1 MPTSINSTASQKLFL
16 SQPKKKKMDCHNTKG
31 FSLFKNKTKNL
42 LDIFGMH
49 DIIGRPSVN
58 YISVLALN

>member
-1 MPTSINSTASQKLFL
+1 MLFL
-16 SQPKKKKMDCHNTKG
+16 SQPKKKEDGLPQHKG
-31 FSLFKNKTKNL
+31 FSLFKKTTKNL

-49 DIIGRPSVN
+49 NIIGRPSVN